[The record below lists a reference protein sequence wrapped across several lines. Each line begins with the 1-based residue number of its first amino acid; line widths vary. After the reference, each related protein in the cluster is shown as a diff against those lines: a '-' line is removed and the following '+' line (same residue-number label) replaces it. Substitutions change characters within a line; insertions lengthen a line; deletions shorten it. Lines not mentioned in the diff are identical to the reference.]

1 MTVPARLLVV
11 ALLLVGGC
19 GGGEPSGPG
28 TTGGTASGPSATRSS
43 ATTSS
48 SATSATRPAPR
59 TVGPADD
66 GAWFTMPEGTTTTL
80 RVQDQSAP
88 DPVVEGAAVML
99 VPIVNITDS
108 GAREWELRA
117 VAPGTSTVT
126 GRHPDYTFV
135 VTVT

>member
-1 MTVPARLLVV
+1 MTVPARLLVA

-19 GGGEPSGPG
+19 GGGEPSGA
-28 TTGGTASGPSATRSS
+28 TGATASGRS
-43 ATTSS
+43 ATTSTPS
-48 SATSATRPAPR
+48 TSATRPAPR
-59 TVGPADD
+59 TVTPADD
-66 GAWFTMPEGTTTTL
+66 GARFTMPEGTTTTL

-88 DPVVEGAAVML
+88 DPVVEGAAVLL
-99 VPIVNITDS
+99 VPVVNITDS

-126 GRHPDYTFV
+126 GRDPDYSFV

>member
-11 ALLLVGGC
+11 ALLLLGGC

-28 TTGGTASGPSATRSS
+28 TTGGTASGPSETTSP
-43 ATTSS
+43 ATTSPS
-48 SATSATRPAPR
+48 GAPATRPAPR
-59 TVGPADD
+59 TVTPADD
-66 GAWFTMPEGTTTTL
+66 GAHFTMPEGTTTTL
-80 RVQDQSAP
+80 RVQDRPAP
-88 DPVVEGAAVML
+88 DPVVEGTAVLL

-126 GRHPDYTFV
+126 GRDPDYAFV

>member
-1 MTVPARLLVV
+1 MTVPSRLLVA

-19 GGGEPSGPG
+19 GGGEPSGA
-28 TTGGTASGPSATRSS
+28 TGTASGPSATRSS
-43 ATTSS
+43 PGTS
-48 SATSATRPAPR
+48 TTRPAPR
-59 TVGPADD
+59 TVTPADD
-66 GAWFTMPEGTTTTL
+66 GARFTMAEGATTTL

-88 DPVVEGAAVML
+88 DPVVEGAAVLL

-126 GRHPDYTFV
+126 GRDPDYSFV

>member
-1 MTVPARLLVV
+1 MRGSP
-11 ALLLVGGC
+11 C
-19 GGGEPSGPG
+19 PQ
-28 TTGGTASGPSATRSS
+28 
-43 ATTSS
+43 
-48 SATSATRPAPR
+48 
-59 TVGPADD
+59 
-66 GAWFTMPEGTTTTL
+66 GTTTTL

-88 DPVVEGAAVML
+88 DPVVEGAAVLL

-126 GRHPDYTFV
+126 GRDPDYSFV

>member
-19 GGGEPSGPG
+19 GGGEPPG
-28 TTGGTASGPSATRSS
+28 ATDGTASGPP

-48 SATSATRPAPR
+48 PGASPTRPAPR
-59 TVGPADD
+59 TVTPTDD
-66 GAWFTMPEGTTTTL
+66 GARFTMAEGTTTTL

-88 DPVVEGAAVML
+88 DPVVEGAAVLL

-126 GRHPDYTFV
+126 GRDPDYSFV
-135 VTVT
+135 VIVT

>member
-28 TTGGTASGPSATRSS
+28 TTGGTASGPSATTRRR
-43 ATTSS
+43 
-48 SATSATRPAPR
+48 ATSATRPAPR
-59 TVGPADD
+59 TVTPADD
-66 GAWFTMPEGTTTTL
+66 GARFTMPEGTTTTL

-88 DPVVEGAAVML
+88 DPVVEGAAVLL

-126 GRHPDYTFV
+126 GRDPDYSFV

>member
-1 MTVPARLLVV
+1 MRRRGAVGAGDDRRHGIRPVGDHVV
-11 ALLLVGGC
+11 GD
-19 GGGEPSGPG
+19 
-28 TTGGTASGPSATRSS
+28 ASS
-43 ATTSS
+43 
-48 SATSATRPAPR
+48 TSATRPAPR
-59 TVGPADD
+59 TVTPADD
-66 GAWFTMPEGTTTTL
+66 GARFTMPEGTTTTL

-88 DPVVEGAAVML
+88 DPVVEGAAVLL

-126 GRHPDYTFV
+126 GRDPDYSFV